1 MFRRDD
7 REILGGVD
15 QLHSVRLLS
24 REIDQDLIEEKV
36 PFGHAAEAPAFV
48 QTKRPGFEFCELVR
62 GTGAELSGFDE
73 FFQFGIHAGRTSYEE
88 RRCWREKSGR
98 HEAFALVADRLWKAL
113 RLRRSAP
120 HGTVCA
126 VSTRIWFWVA
136 FHVGVFIALAID
148 LISFKRRDRELS
160 MRAAI
165 LRSLIW
171 VALSLAFNLL
181 VWISK
186 GGEDGLDFLTG
197 YIIEYSLSVDNIFVF
212 VLIFTFFRV
221 PPRSQHRVLVWGILG
236 ALVMRGVMIWLGVT
250 LVERFHF
257 VLYIFGA
264 FLVLTG
270 LRMLFDRDAKLD
282 FEKNFL
288 MRLCRKMLPLTQE
301 FHGRRFAVRV
311 DGRVMFTPLLLVL
324 ILVDVMDL
332 IFAVDSIP
340 AVFAITTDQFIVYTS
355 NICAILGLRSLYFLL
370 ARMVDR
376 FIYLKTGLAIILGFV
391 GTKMILAKQLY
402 IPNWISL
409 IVIIVVL
416 AITITVSMAATKPP
430 LPGGAE

>member
-1 MFRRDD
+1 VANPRR
-7 REILGGVD
+7 
-15 QLHSVRLLS
+15 
-24 REIDQDLIEEKV
+24 
-36 PFGHAAEAPAFV
+36 FAPAV
-48 QTKRPGFEFCELVR
+48 
-62 GTGAELSGFDE
+62 
-73 FFQFGIHAGRTSYEE
+73 
-88 RRCWREKSGR
+88 
-98 HEAFALVADRLWKAL
+98 DRLQNAL
-113 RLRRSAP
+113 RLRPGAL

-126 VSTRIWFWVA
+126 VPTSIWFWIA
-136 FHVGVFIALAID
+136 FHVGVFIALAVD

-165 LRSLIW
+165 QRSLLW
-171 VALSLAFNLL
+171 VVLSLAFNYL
-181 VWISK
+181 VWKSK
-186 GGEDGLDFLTG
+186 GDEAGLDFLTG
-197 YIIEYSLSVDNIFVF
+197 YVIEYSLSVDNIFVF
-212 VLIFTFFRV
+212 VLIFTYFRV

-282 FEKNFL
+282 FEKNFF
-288 MRLCRKMLPLTQE
+288 MRFCRKMLPITKE
-301 FHGRRFAVRV
+301 FHGRRFVVRV
-311 DGRVMFTPLLLVL
+311 RGADTAGRGRLMFTPLLLVL

-370 ARMVDR
+370 ARMIDR
-376 FIYLKTGLAIILGFV
+376 FIYLKTGLAIILFFV
-391 GTKMILAKQLY
+391 GTKMIVAKQFS

-409 IVIIVVL
+409 IVIIIVL
-416 AITITVSMAATKPP
+416 GITITVSMFATAKQNRI
-430 LPGGAE
+430 AHQ